1 MRSCAEKMSE
11 IISAQAEMRESYS
24 RCVRLGMYMAHKSV
38 GLSYELELLHKYL
51 RTKKNKLSRSRLL
64 KVKALQ
70 TDAQINRWTRPNP
83 LSRRIGRWQ
92 KLSTVGYT

>member
-1 MRSCAEKMSE
+1 MSE

-51 RTKKNKLSRSRLL
+51 RTKKK
-64 KVKALQ
+64 
-70 TDAQINRWTRPNP
+70 
-83 LSRRIGRWQ
+83 
-92 KLSTVGYT
+92 